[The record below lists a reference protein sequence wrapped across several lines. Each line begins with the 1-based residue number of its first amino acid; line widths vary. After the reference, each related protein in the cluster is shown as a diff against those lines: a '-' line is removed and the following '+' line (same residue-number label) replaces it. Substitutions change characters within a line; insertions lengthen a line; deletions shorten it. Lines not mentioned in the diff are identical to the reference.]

1 MVIQYL
7 GNGYDLY
14 NMFGG
19 LKIKKEAGKNHVT

>member
-1 MVIQYL
+1 MVIQYP

-19 LKIKKEAGKNHVT
+19 LKIKKKPEKIT